1 MTPPA
6 GARTTGRW
14 RGMALAALF
23 CALSSLPAGRA
34 DAETWRFTLI
44 GDTPY
49 SGYERREFPA
59 MLDAIAEESPEL
71 IVHVG
76 DFKASKAP
84 CTDALFAER
93 HALFDAARVP
103 FVFVPGDNEWTD
115 CKRLPAGY
123 YDESERL
130 AALRRLFFA
139 APVSLGQRKIE
150 LEQQSAEF
158 PEHLR
163 WRLGPVLMLTLN
175 VPGPNN
181 NFGLTPRPS
190 IEFRER
196 NPNVVA
202 WLREGF
208 ALARR
213 EGRAGVVVFMQANPG
228 FKHFAAGL
236 ARRGY
241 RELLET
247 LREETQRFP
256 GQVLLAHGDTHWQ
269 RTDRPLRA
277 ADGRI
282 LENFTRTESF
292 GYPFMGWTRIVI
304 DDRDPALFR
313 FQTQVWPP
321 R

>member
-1 MTPPA
+1 MTRRASVRPH
-6 GARTTGRW
+6 GRW
-14 RGMALAALF
+14 RGIVLSALF
-23 CALSSLPAGRA
+23 GALSSLPAGRA
-34 DAETWRFTLI
+34 EAETWRFALI

-49 SGYERREFPA
+49 SGFERREFPA
-59 MLDAIAEESPEL
+59 MLAAIADEAPEL

-76 DFKASKAP
+76 DFKASKAR

-93 HALFDAARVP
+93 HALFNTSRVP

-115 CKRLPAGY
+115 CKRLPAGH
-123 YDESERL
+123 YDERERL

-139 APVSLGQRKIE
+139 EPASLGHRKIE
-150 LEQQSAEF
+150 LERQSTEF
-158 PEHLR
+158 PEHQR

-181 NFGLTPRPS
+181 NFGFTQTPS

-196 NPNVVA
+196 NPNAVA

-208 ALARR
+208 AVARR
-213 EGRAGVVVFMQANPG
+213 EGRAGIVVFMQANPG
-228 FKHFAAGL
+228 LKHFAAGL
-236 ARRGY
+236 ARAGY
-241 RELLET
+241 RELLEA
-247 LREETQRFP
+247 LREETLRFP

-277 ADGRI
+277 PDGRRI
-282 LENFTRTESF
+282 EHFTRTETF
-292 GYPFMGWTRIVI
+292 GYPFMGWTRIII
-304 DDRDPALFR
+304 DDQDPALFR
-313 FQTQVWPP
+313 FETRPWPP